1 MVVRERGHIFLSMQR
16 QITLYV
22 TAIALIAFS
31 AAVGVFAAVP
41 ESSLLPSDAALA
53 IAVFAVLAELLT
65 YRLPGGGEGSIALIP
80 FMAAALVAPDGG
92 TVVAIGITILAVYTF
107 RRRPPLR
114 SIFNAAQA
122 ILAMSL
128 GILAYRAAGAHALGP
143 TSPSAALFPTLVLSL
158 VFVAVNT
165 VAVSGVISLTQN
177 TRFTEVWK
185 RNTLSTAVYY
195 VFAAPCAYG
204 LAYVYVRW
212 GMVAALAVAMPLF
225 AVRQLYKTTLQ
236 LQQTNRE
243 LLELMIKAIEA
254 RDPYT
259 SGHSRRVADASA
271 IIARALGLSASAVE
285 RVRIAGL
292 LHDIGKIDE
301 SFAPILQKEGRLTA
315 DEWEL
320 MKTHPVKGAEL
331 VGTLSDL
338 SDVVAPIRSHH
349 EHWNGRGYPDGLRGK
364 NIPLAARIITF
375 ADTIDALTT
384 NRPYRRALGE
394 DDVRAEFVK
403 CSGSQFDPHICRK
416 VLTAEVW
423 TQLFP
428 GTSRREFPSAEARAI
443 VQFVQPESAL
453 RKLIAS
459 SFVI

>member
-1 MVVRERGHIFLSMQR
+1 MHMQR
-16 QITLYV
+16 QVQLYV
-22 TAIALIAFS
+22 IVISLIALG

-41 ESSLLPSDAALA
+41 ESSMLPSDAALA

-92 TVVAIGITILAVYTF
+92 TVVAIGMATLTVYAI

-114 SIFNAAQA
+114 SIFNTAQA
-122 ILAMSL
+122 TLAMSL
-128 GILAYRAAGAHALGP
+128 GILAYRAAGAQPLL
-143 TSPSAALFPTLVLSL
+143 TSSSSTAVFPTVLLSI
-158 VFVAVNT
+158 VFVIVNT
-165 VAVSGVISLTQN
+165 IAVSGVIALTESARV
-177 TRFTEVWK
+177 TDVWK
-185 RNTLSTAVYY
+185 RNTLGTAVYY
-195 VFAAPCAYG
+195 VFAGPCAYG

-212 GMVAALAVAMPLF
+212 GMIPTLAVAMPLL

-259 SGHSRRVADASA
+259 SGHSRRVADASV
-271 IIARALGLSASAVE
+271 IIARALGLGAAAVE

-301 SFAPILQKEGRLTA
+301 SFAPILQKEGRLTTA
-315 DEWEL
+315 EWAI
-320 MKTHPVKGAEL
+320 MKTHPAKGAEL
-331 VGTLSDL
+331 VATLTDL
-338 SDVVAPIRSHH
+338 RDVVAPIRSHH
-349 EHWNGRGYPDGLRGK
+349 EHWDGRGYPDGLAGES
-364 NIPLAARIITF
+364 IPLAARIITF

-394 DDVRAEFVK
+394 DEVRAEFVK
-403 CSGSQFDPHICRK
+403 CRGAQFDPTICQR
-416 VLTAEVW
+416 VLMPDVW
-423 TQLFP
+423 EQLFP
-428 GTSRREFPSAEARAI
+428 APAAATARRSPGIASGLRPAH
-443 VQFVQPESAL
+443 PML
-453 RKLIAS
+453 RKLSAS
-459 SFVI
+459 

>member
-1 MVVRERGHIFLSMQR
+1 VISL
-16 QITLYV
+16 
-22 TAIALIAFS
+22 IALG

-41 ESSLLPSDAALA
+41 ESSMLPSNAALA

-92 TVVAIGITILAVYTF
+92 TVVAIGTATLTVYAI

-114 SIFNAAQA
+114 SIFNTAQA
-122 ILAMSL
+122 SLAMSL
-128 GILAYRAAGAHALGP
+128 GILAYRAAGAQPLLPSSSSTAVLP
-143 TSPSAALFPTLVLSL
+143 TVLLSV
-158 VFVAVNT
+158 VFVIVNT
-165 VAVSGVISLTQN
+165 IAVSGVIALTEN
-177 TRFTEVWK
+177 ARVTDVWK
-185 RNTLSTAVYY
+185 RNTLGTAAYY
-195 VFAAPCAYG
+195 VFAGPCAYG

-212 GMVAALAVAMPLF
+212 GMVPTLAVAMPLL

-259 SGHSRRVADASA
+259 SGHSRRVADASV
-271 IIARALGLSASAVE
+271 IIARALGLGAAAVE

-301 SFAPILQKEGRLTA
+301 SFAPILQKEGRLTSA
-315 DEWEL
+315 EWAI
-320 MKTHPVKGAEL
+320 MKTHPAKGAEL
-331 VGTLSDL
+331 VATLTDL
-338 SDVVAPIRSHH
+338 RDVVAPIRSHH
-349 EHWNGRGYPDGLRGK
+349 EHWDGRGYPDSLVGDG
-364 NIPLAARIITF
+364 IPLAARIITL

-394 DDVRAEFVK
+394 DDVRAELVK
-403 CSGSQFDPHICRK
+403 CCGTQFDPAICER
-416 VLTAEVW
+416 VLMPDVW
-423 TQLFP
+423 VQLFP
-428 GTSRREFPSAEARAI
+428 AATAAPARKSQGIA
-443 VQFVQPESAL
+443 PALRPTHPML
-453 RKLIAS
+453 RKLS
-459 SFVI
+459 VS